1 MSLCFSAQPAAVF
14 GGRGWRYTSLA
25 SSAAARSLAVGLIFS
40 SSRPEACTCACAA
53 FDAKTLIAAA
63 QRIGESQDTPL
74 ATNIQ
79 LGFLIT
85 RDTFRVVGRTLT
97 SVNTRAENLSS
108 AAQKIYIPRP
118 FCHPDRS
125 APLAS
130 RTPLRD
136 DPAFSRAQSLSPAA
150 FSVIPTG
157 ARPLRPG
164 RHCATTR
171 PFLAHSVCAPGR
183 AVEGLCKAAAPPQSM

>member
-97 SVNTRAENLSS
+97 SVNTRVENLSS
-108 AAQKIYIPRP
+108 AAKKFTFPT
-118 FCHPDRS
+118 
-125 APLAS
+125 L
-130 RTPLRD
+130 
-136 DPAFSRAQSLSPAA
+136 
-150 FSVIPTG
+150 SVIATG
-157 ARPLRPG
+157 ARPLRTR
-164 RHCATTR
+164 RHCGTTR
-171 PFLAHSVCAPGR
+171 LFLALSP
-183 AVEGLCKAAAPPQSM
+183 